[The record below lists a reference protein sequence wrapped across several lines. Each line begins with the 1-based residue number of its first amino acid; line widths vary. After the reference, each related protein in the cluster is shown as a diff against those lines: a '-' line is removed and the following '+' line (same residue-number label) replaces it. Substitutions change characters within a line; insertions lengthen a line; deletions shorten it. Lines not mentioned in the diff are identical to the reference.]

1 MICDQ
6 NTLIAKK
13 DFTPKTTQTTEQQQ
27 YNESIRFIKTFY
39 QTQIEQK
46 LIRFA
51 QIKIHNA

>member
-1 MICDQ
+1 MICNQ

-13 DFTPKTTQTTEQQQ
+13 DFTPKTTQITEQQQ
-27 YNESIRFIKTFY
+27 YNASIRFIKTFY